1 MTLRDYMF
9 ILCSFHSIPLQSTL
23 FVVFDGRK
31 SARKNE
37 AIFTHFGGQSAVTPF
52 NKAIFSWIFC
62 IPSLKQNQ
70 ILFFVLTKI
79 QRPFDNDDQQRVFIG
94 FKFNKKMHFFPKWT
108 RVLEAEIYEYEF
120 IHSIGPTSCHVDVI
134 APFRKTFL
142 LKNPSICDPFIYT
155 HWFYCGNKCA
165 MIDDGLKSVYMRMWL
180 QFVHDF
186 TRFYWNFW

>member
-1 MTLRDYMF
+1 MTLLKVTWFLCVCVLHSFFGLDAFREQKTTETTTTFRWHFEIICSFYVPF
-9 ILCSFHSIPLQSTL
+9 ISFHSIPLQSTL

-37 AIFTHFGGQSAVTPF
+37 AIFTHFGGQSAVIPF

-120 IHSIGPTSCHVDVI
+120 IHSIGPTS
-134 APFRKTFL
+134 
-142 LKNPSICDPFIYT
+142 
-155 HWFYCGNKCA
+155 
-165 MIDDGLKSVYMRMWL
+165 
-180 QFVHDF
+180 
-186 TRFYWNFW
+186 